1 MKIACFDQEIRKIFE
16 TNYYKIPRFQRPY
29 SWDKDNVEDFWNDV
43 VRNKVAQYFLGS
55 MVVYVKGGYRY
66 LVDGQQR
73 LTTITI
79 LLAALRD
86 KFIELGFVNQAKG
99 IQKLIERPDLD
110 NDNQYVIQPTTS
122 FPFFQQRIQ
131 SFIKEA
137 NVPLPGEEEVML
149 KEAYEQLSA
158 YLSSDIQK
166 TKSPAASKKRLETI
180 RDSLL
185 ALLII
190 YVEVDNED
198 DAYVIFETLNTRGKD
213 LTSADL
219 LKNYLAKLLRQK
231 NVQNDVLSIS
241 WEKIRSNVD
250 QIDLVDVKLETFLY
264 HYWLATKEFTTER
277 EIFKKAKDNLKTADD
292 AKNLVESLKA
302 CSETYLHTFSPF
314 TRKWKNEEFSIK
326 RSLEALVSL
335 RVRQPVPMTL
345 AVLHTYKRGVL
356 QKKET
361 ERTLKA
367 IEYFHFAFTALTS
380 QRSSGGISHMYAL
393 HARELT
399 HASNNPQRKLAV
411 DNLINKL
418 RNRLP
423 TESEFKVGFKKLK
436 YSDDF
441 PKDKRTIQYTLRLLY
456 ELENPSVVIEPSQMS
471 IEHIEPQSSK
481 FMDKAHVAEIGNLWL
496 LSNKQNNDLG
506 NMPVAKKIPRYKE
519 LGVVTDPIL
528 NNASTTWD
536 TALVNQRTEYL
547 GQKMWDLV
555 SSI

>member
-29 SWDKDNVEDFWNDV
+29 SWDKDNIEDFWNDV
-43 VRNKVAQYFLGS
+43 IKNKIGQYFLGS

-79 LLAALRD
+79 LLAVLRD
-86 KFIELGFVNQAKG
+86 KFIDLGFENQAKG

-131 SFIKEA
+131 DFVKEK
-137 NVPLPGEEEVML
+137 NVPIPGEEEVML
-149 KEAYEQLSA
+149 KDAYEQLSS
-158 YLSSDIQK
+158 YVSSDIAATK
-166 TKSPAASKKRLETI
+166 TPAASKKRLETI
-180 RDSLL
+180 RDALL

-231 NVQNDVLSIS
+231 NSQNDVLSIS
-241 WEKIRSNVD
+241 WERIRSNID
-250 QIDLVDVKLETFLY
+250 KIDLVDVKVETFLY

-277 EIFKKAKDNLKTADD
+277 EIFKKAKGNLKTADD
-292 AKNLVESLKA
+292 ARTLIESLKD
-302 CSETYLHTFSPF
+302 CSETYLHTFSPA
-314 TRKWKNEEFSIK
+314 TKKWKNEEFSIR
-326 RSLEALVSL
+326 RSLEALTAL

-345 AVLHTYKRGVL
+345 AVLHAYQHGDL
-356 QKKET
+356 SKKET
-361 ERTLKA
+361 ERSLKA

-399 HASNNPQRKLAV
+399 HSTSAQHRKLAV
-411 DNLINKL
+411 DNLIGKL
-418 RNRLP
+418 RSRLP
-423 TESEFKVGFKKLK
+423 SESEFKLGFKKLK
-436 YSDDF
+436 FSEDF

-456 ELENPSVVIEPSQMS
+456 ELENPSVVIDPSQMS

-481 FMDKAHVAEIGNLWL
+481 EMEKAQLAEVGNLWL
-496 LSNKQNNDLG
+496 LSNKQNGDFG
-506 NMPVAKKIPRYKE
+506 NMPVARKIPLYKKV
-519 LGVVTDPIL
+519 GVVTDPVL
-528 NNASTTWD
+528 KKATTVWSS
-536 TALVNQRTEYL
+536 AMVSERTEYL
-547 GQKMWDLV
+547 GEKMWKLV

>member
-43 VRNKVAQYFLGS
+43 IGNKVGQYFLGS
-55 MVVYVKGGYRY
+55 MVVYIKGEYRY

-86 KFIELGFVNQAKG
+86 KFSELEFKNQALG
-99 IQKLIERPDLD
+99 IQKLIERPDLNNED
-110 NDNQYVIQPTTS
+110 QYVIQPTTS

-131 SFIKEA
+131 AFEKEN
-137 NVPLPGEEEVML
+137 NVPIPGEEEVML
-149 KEAYEQLSA
+149 KDAYEQLST
-158 YLSSDIQK
+158 YLSSDIAKIK
-166 TKSPAASKKRLETI
+166 TPAPKKKRLEAI
-180 RDSLL
+180 RDALL
-185 ALLII
+185 GLLII

-231 NVQNDVLSIS
+231 NIQNDVLSIS
-241 WEKIRSNVD
+241 WERIRSNID
-250 QIDLVDVKLETFLY
+250 KIDLVDVKLETFLY

-277 EIFKKAKDNLKTADD
+277 EIFKKAKENLKTADD
-292 AKNLVESLKA
+292 AKTLIESLKN
-302 CSETYLHTFSPF
+302 CSETYLNTFSPS
-314 TRKWKNEEFSIK
+314 TKKWKNEEFSIR
-326 RSLEALVSL
+326 RSLEALIAL

-345 AVLHTYKRGVL
+345 AVLHAYKNGEL

-361 ERTLKA
+361 ERALKA

-399 HASNNPQRKLAV
+399 HAMDTSTRKIAIS
-411 DNLINKL
+411 NLIDKL

-423 TESEFKVGFKKLK
+423 SESEFISGFKKLK
-436 YSDDF
+436 FSDDF

-456 ELENPSVVIEPSQMS
+456 ELENPSVVIDSSQMS

-481 FMDKAHVAEIGNLWL
+481 LMDKANLAEIGNLWL
-496 LSNKQNNDLG
+496 LSNKQNGEFG
-506 NMPVAKKIPRYKE
+506 NMPVSKKIPLYKAV
-519 LGVVTDPIL
+519 GVVTDPVL
-528 NNASTTWD
+528 KKATTVWD
-536 TALVNQRTEYL
+536 LSLITERTEYL
-547 GQKMWDLV
+547 GKKMWALV

>member
-29 SWDKDNVEDFWNDV
+29 SWDKDNIEDFWNDV
-43 VRNKVAQYFLGS
+43 IGNKVGQYFLGS

-86 KFIELGFVNQAKG
+86 KFLELDFKNQALG

-110 NDNQYVIQPTTS
+110 NDNQFVIQSVTS
-122 FPFFQQRIQ
+122 FPFFQQHIQ
-131 SFIKEA
+131 AYEKEK
-137 NVPLPGEEEVML
+137 NIPIPGDEEIIL
-149 KEAYEQLSA
+149 KDSYEQLIS
-158 YLSSDIQK
+158 YLSFDISKAK
-166 TKSPAASKKRLETI
+166 TTAARKKRLEAI
-180 RDSLL
+180 RDALL
-185 ALLII
+185 GLLII

-231 NVQNDVLSIS
+231 NSQNDVLSIS
-241 WEKIRSNVD
+241 WEKIRFNID
-250 QIDLVDVKLETFLY
+250 KIDLTDVKLETFLY

-277 EIFKKAKDNLKTADD
+277 EIFKKAKENLKTSDD
-292 AKNLVESLKA
+292 ARTLINSLKD
-302 CSETYLHTFSPF
+302 CSETYLHTFSPS
-314 TRKWKNEEFSIK
+314 TKKWKNDEYSIK

-345 AVLHTYKRGVL
+345 AVLHSYKNGEL

-361 ERTLKA
+361 ERALKA

-399 HASNNPQRKLAV
+399 HATTIQQRKIAI
-411 DNLINKL
+411 DNLIEKL
-418 RNRLP
+418 KNRLP
-423 TESEFKVGFKKLK
+423 SEYEFVAGFKKLK
-436 YSDDF
+436 FSDDF

-456 ELENPSVVIEPSQMS
+456 ELENPSVIIDPSQMS

-481 FMDKAHVAEIGNLWL
+481 LMDKSSLAEIGNLWL
-496 LSNKQNNDLG
+496 LSTKQNNEFG
-506 NMPVAKKIPRYKE
+506 NMPVVDKIPLYKS
-519 LGVVTDPIL
+519 LGVVSDPVL
-528 NNASTTWD
+528 NRATTAWD
-536 TALVNQRTEYL
+536 ITLVSERTEYL
-547 GQKMWDLV
+547 GKKMWGLV
-555 SSI
+555 SKI